1 MNDQLSDLKHGVFQY
16 MISYLDFLFGIVDD
30 ICYSDR
36 GLENESGEETRY
48 WKKRSFF
55 FVFGQQ
61 HACHQ
66 IWKRIRDC

>member
-48 WKKRSFF
+48 
-55 FVFGQQ
+55 
-61 HACHQ
+61 
-66 IWKRIRDC
+66 